1 MKFSKGIVAGITTM
15 FVLIAAF
22 CMPFQTQAANPN
34 TSSIVQASTFTDI
47 DEHWARSYIQF
58 LAERGIVKGKY
69 IPFRPNAPISRG
81 EAIALLNRVTQYSY
95 GVVSS
100 PFEAAKVDKRYPL
113 VQEIKQAV
121 GTMNAMLY
129 TDQKAYTR
137 FNPGD
142 NALYLLHLSAVKKPL
157 KIGRILESDWWLSS
171 EHLQAPLN
179 REEASMLLF
188 HTILPN
194 IRYDLHIEPAKLQ
207 EGLNGYYQA
216 TVSNAYQDT
225 QSLYATGIKGYKLL
239 EDHSG
244 LFQPTQTMTRAQ
256 FAVILQRLLIANEQQ
271 KQKQWSGPVQ
281 EKTRISNLM
290 LTAATYAYLSK
301 NEQLMTSYFSK
312 DALHTIEKLRPL
324 PLHDIMGSYQVI
336 DSNDNTIKAQ
346 GAYFSSMTGN
356 YKVEYEMIKS
366 EQSSNPYGWVITKI
380 THIQK

>member
-1 MKFSKGIVAGITTM
+1 MKFSKGIVAGIITM

-22 CMPFQTQAANPN
+22 CMPLQTQAANLN

-95 GVVSS
+95 GVVAS
-100 PFEAAKVDKRYPL
+100 PAEAAKVDKRYPL

-121 GTMNAMLY
+121 GTMNVMLY
-129 TDQKAYTR
+129 ADQKAYTR

-244 LFQPTQTMTRAQ
+244 LFQPTQIMTRAQ

>member
-15 FVLIAAF
+15 YVLIAAF
-22 CMPFQTQAANPN
+22 CMPLQTQAANPK

-47 DEHWARSYIQF
+47 DEHWARYYIQF

-95 GVVSS
+95 GVVAS
-100 PFEAAKVDKRYPL
+100 PSEVAKVDKRYPL

-129 TDQKAYTR
+129 ADQKAYTR

-256 FAVILQRLLIANEQQ
+256 FAVILQRLLITNEQQ

>member
-22 CMPFQTQAANPN
+22 CMPLQTQAANPK

-81 EAIALLNRVTQYSY
+81 EAIVLLNRVTQYSY
-95 GVVSS
+95 GVVAS
-100 PFEAAKVDKRYPL
+100 PSEVAKVDKRYPL

-129 TDQKAYTR
+129 ADQKAYTR

>member
-22 CMPFQTQAANPN
+22 CMPLQTQAANPK

-81 EAIALLNRVTQYSY
+81 EAIVLLNRVTQYSY
-95 GVVSS
+95 GVVAS
-100 PFEAAKVDKRYPL
+100 PSEVAKVDKRYPL

-129 TDQKAYTR
+129 ADQKAYTR

-356 YKVEYEMIKS
+356 YKVEYEMIKI

>member
-22 CMPFQTQAANPN
+22 CMPLQTQAANPN

-58 LAERGIVKGKY
+58 LEERGIVKGKY

-95 GVVSS
+95 GVVAS
-100 PFEAAKVDKRYPL
+100 PSEAAKVDKRYPL

-129 TDQKAYTR
+129 ADQKAYTR

-244 LFQPTQTMTRAQ
+244 LFQPTQIMTRAQ
-256 FAVILQRLLIANEQQ
+256 FAVILQRLLIVNEQQ